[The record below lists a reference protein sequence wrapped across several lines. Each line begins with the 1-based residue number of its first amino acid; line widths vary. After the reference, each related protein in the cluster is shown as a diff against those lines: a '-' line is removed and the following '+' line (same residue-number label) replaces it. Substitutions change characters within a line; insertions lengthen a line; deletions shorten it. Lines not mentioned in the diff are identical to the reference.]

1 MQKQEI
7 TNLFSNFNSL
17 NVLIIGDVMLDSYI
31 WGNADR
37 ISPEAPVPVV
47 LVEKRQERLGGAA
60 NVALNVKSLGA
71 NPIVCSIIGSDSKG
85 ESLLKLFKENNLST
99 KGLIKTDKR
108 ITTTKFR
115 VIANNHQLIRVDEET
130 DKEISSNEENILFEK
145 ISSTIKENKIGVII
159 FQDYDKGVITKKLI
173 EEVVELAVKSNIPT
187 VVDPKKRNFNNYKN
201 VTLFKPNLKE
211 LKEGLKLDISQN
223 NTDNIYKAIDILENN
238 LKNEIT
244 LLTLSDKGVLISNKG
259 KKQIIPAH
267 LRDISDVSG
276 AGDTVVCV
284 AALCIALKTDLTLL
298 ASLANLAGGIVCEHA
313 GIVAID
319 KKQLLEEAVNTL

>member
-7 TNLFSNFNSL
+7 TNIFNNFNSL

-31 WGNADR
+31 WGDADR

-47 LVEKRQERLGGAA
+47 MVEKRQERLGGAA

-71 NPIVCSIIGSDSKG
+71 NPIICSVIGNDNKG
-85 ESLLKLFKENNLST
+85 ESLLNLFKESNIST
-99 KGLIKTDKR
+99 KGIIKSDKR

-130 DKEISSNEENILFEK
+130 DEEISSDEENTLFEK
-145 ISSTIKENKIGVII
+145 ITSIIKENKIDVMI

-201 VTLFKPNLKE
+201 VILFKPNLKE
-211 LKEGLKLDISQN
+211 LREGLKLDIAQN
-223 NTDNIYKAIDILENN
+223 NVDAIYKAIDILENN

-244 LLTLSDKGVLISNKG
+244 LLTLSAQGVLISNKG

-267 LRDISDVSG
+267 IRDIIDVSG

-284 AALCIALKTDLTLL
+284 AALCIALKTNLSLL
-298 ASLANLAGGIVCEHA
+298 ASLANLAGGIVCEHS
-313 GIVAID
+313 GIVPVD
-319 KKQLLEEAVNTL
+319 KEKFLEEAIKL